1 MGYLPLALITMVGL
15 GVHYFLAK
23 VLSPHI
29 SSPMI
34 ALLSTAVYFPLLIGY
49 IFVTKTPV
57 VPEQKAYIGYAIL
70 IGIPMA
76 IAVLALYLAISKG
89 PVSVVMPIY
98 ALNATVTAILGMAVL
113 HEPVTLPKILGLVF
127 AVAALVLLSR

>member
-1 MGYLPLALITMVGL
+1 
-15 GVHYFLAK
+15 
-23 VLSPHI
+23 
-29 SSPMI
+29 
-34 ALLSTAVYFPLLIGY
+34 
-49 IFVTKTPV
+49 